1 MSINKQKENIA
12 ILLNLIAENPDIEI
26 LPMVDRDC
34 VFDDS
39 FGYWMGNWG
48 SAKVTKYW
56 ISDERVYQYDDFDE
70 LVEEWIDNNY
80 EDFPGIADYELEEK
94 AKKLINSYDWKD
106 AIIVYIDA
114 M

>member
-39 FGYWMGNWG
+39 FSYWMGNWG
-48 SAKVTKYW
+48 SAEVTKYW
-56 ISDERVYQYDDFDE
+56 ISDERVYQYNDFDE

-80 EDFPGIADYELEEK
+80 EDYPGIADYELEEM
-94 AKKLINSYDWKD
+94 AKKVVSEYEWVD
-106 AIIVYIDA
+106 AIVVYVNSL
-114 M
+114 

>member
-1 MSINKQKENIA
+1 MNLVKQKENVSK
-12 ILLNLIAENPDIEI
+12 LLELIKEYPDYEI
-26 LPMVDRDC
+26 VPMVDRDC

-56 ISDERVYQYDDFDE
+56 TSDERVYQYDDFDE

-80 EDFPGIADYELEEK
+80 EDYPGIADYELEEK
-94 AKKLINSYDWKD
+94 AKKLINSNKVF
-106 AIIVYIDA
+106 AA
-114 M
+114 AQAA